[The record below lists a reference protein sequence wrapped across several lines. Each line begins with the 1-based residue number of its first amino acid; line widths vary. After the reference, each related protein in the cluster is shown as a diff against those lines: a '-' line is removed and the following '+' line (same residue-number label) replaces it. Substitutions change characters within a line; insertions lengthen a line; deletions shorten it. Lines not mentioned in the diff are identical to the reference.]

1 MERFKVLA
9 KTGHI
14 ALLQVRFDSEFELK
28 QFCDRL
34 PCVKHVDQHDGLTVL
49 STDEDE
55 PGFLGSPPSHGAAL
69 AACLIAPEFQD
80 AP

>member
-28 QFCDRL
+28 RFCDRL
-34 PCVKHVDQHDGLTVL
+34 PCVTHVDQHDGVTVL
-49 STDEDE
+49 SSDGDGTDLM
-55 PGFLGSPPSHGAAL
+55 GPPSHGAAL

-80 AP
+80 SP

>member
-28 QFCDRL
+28 RFCERL
-34 PCVKHVDQHDGLTVL
+34 PCVKHVDQHDGVTVL
-49 STDEDE
+49 SADDEDVD
-55 PGFLGSPPSHGAAL
+55 FSAPSHGAAL

-80 AP
+80 TP

>member
-28 QFCDRL
+28 RFCDRL
-34 PCVKHVDQHDGLTVL
+34 PCVKHVDQHDGVTVL
-49 STDEDE
+49 SADEESDFV
-55 PGFLGSPPSHGAAL
+55 GAPSCGAAL